1 MAEECVVGVYD
12 SLTKA
17 QQAMHI
23 LDRGDFPVEQISLV
37 TRDLMDQHALVD
49 ELKMGD
55 DSVHDAAIGAGLGG
69 VVGVLTGIAATVVS
83 GLGVVFLA
91 GTIAGAVIGAVTGA
105 FLGGLAGWGV
115 HEERIRHYQQLVEKG
130 KVLVIAHGDPL
141 QLVEAERILKETDVA
156 ELHVHAKT
164 DAESPEVQA

>member
-1 MAEECVVGVYD
+1 
-12 SLTKA
+12 
-17 QQAMHI
+17 
-23 LDRGDFPVEQISLV
+23 
-37 TRDLMDQHALVD
+37 
-49 ELKMGD
+49 
-55 DSVHDAAIGAGLGG
+55 

-91 GTIAGAVIGAVTGA
+91 GAIGGAVIGAVTGA

-141 QLVEAERILKETDVA
+141 QLVEAEQILKETDVT